1 MTRPSRTRIWQ
12 RFAIMLVLVAAG
24 SAVSVRAGAQ
34 LFEDR
39 SWFGRPR
46 HQQDFPYFG
55 HRGSPPPRLRPQ
67 QPVESFRAPP
77 PRKVETPPTKSVLVI
92 GDSLAEWLAFGFE
105 EVFSDTPEIGIV
117 RKIRPYSGLVRY
129 DARNDMLEWPE
140 AVKELLASENP
151 SAIVVMLGL
160 NDRQPLRERVGQTP
174 QKPTTGQGEPVPA
187 QTGSEPPGQQ
197 SSVPAP
203 SPAATVPTPAAS
215 EAPRQTQIVSYG
227 FHTDKWAELYSKR
240 IDEMIAVLK
249 TRGVPVL
256 WLGLPAISGA
266 NATGEMSYLAG
277 LYRARAEKAGIT
289 YVNIWDG
296 FVDDQGRYA
305 VQGPDFEGQIRRLR
319 GGDGVHFTTAGAL
332 KLAHYAEHDLRR
344 LLSKRVVPIAL
355 PGSDAGGGTA
365 TAIGPV
371 VPLDANAGE
380 GGELLGAGRGPAPA
394 MSDPI
399 ATRVMSRGAAIAAPA
414 GRADEFSWPRAEAK
428 EPAPTQVEVV
438 PPAPSPTPAAPPAT
452 SAKDAAGKNVA
463 KKPSDAKKES
473 VPNAAPAGLRRSR
486 AGLDGA
492 PRPPLPVGANA
503 R

>member
-1 MTRPSRTRIWQ
+1 MWQ
-12 RFAIMLVLVAAG
+12 RFAIMLVLAAAG
-24 SAVSVRAGAQ
+24 SAVSVPAGAQ

-55 HRGSPPPRLRPQ
+55 DRGSPPPRLRPQ

-92 GDSLAEWLAFGFE
+92 GDSLADWLAFGFE

-129 DARNDMLEWPE
+129 EARNDMLEWPE

-174 QKPTTGQGEPVPA
+174 QKPTTGQGEPAPA

-249 TRGVPVL
+249 IKGVRVL
-256 WLGLPAISGA
+256 WVGLPAISGA
-266 NATGEMSYLAG
+266 NATGEMSYLDG

-289 YVNIWDG
+289 YVSIWDG

-305 VQGPDFEGQIRRLR
+305 VQGPDFEGQ
-319 GGDGVHFTTAGAL
+319 FAGCA
-332 KLAHYAEHDLRR
+332 A
-344 LLSKRVVPIAL
+344 
-355 PGSDAGGGTA
+355 A
-365 TAIGPV
+365 TGCIS
-371 VPLDANAGE
+371 L
-380 GGELLGAGRGPAPA
+380 
-394 MSDPI
+394 
-399 ATRVMSRGAAIAAPA
+399 
-414 GRADEFSWPRAEAK
+414 
-428 EPAPTQVEVV
+428 
-438 PPAPSPTPAAPPAT
+438 PPA
-452 SAKDAAGKNVA
+452 
-463 KKPSDAKKES
+463 
-473 VPNAAPAGLRRSR
+473 R
-486 AGLDGA
+486 
-492 PRPPLPVGANA
+492 
-503 R
+503 

>member
-1 MTRPSRTRIWQ
+1 
-12 RFAIMLVLVAAG
+12 
-24 SAVSVRAGAQ
+24 
-34 LFEDR
+34 
-39 SWFGRPR
+39 
-46 HQQDFPYFG
+46 
-55 HRGSPPPRLRPQ
+55 
-67 QPVESFRAPP
+67 
-77 PRKVETPPTKSVLVI
+77 
-92 GDSLAEWLAFGFE
+92 
-105 EVFSDTPEIGIV
+105 
-117 RKIRPYSGLVRY
+117 
-129 DARNDMLEWPE
+129 
-140 AVKELLASENP
+140 
-151 SAIVVMLGL
+151 MLGL

-174 QKPTTGQGEPVPA
+174 QKPTTGQGEPAPA

-249 TRGVPVL
+249 TKGVPVL
-256 WLGLPAISGA
+256 WVGLPAISGA
-266 NATGEMSYLAG
+266 NATGEMSYLDG

-289 YVNIWDG
+289 YVSIWDG

-344 LLSKRVVPIAL
+344 LLSKRVVPVAL

-380 GGELLGAGRGPAPA
+380 GDELLGAGRGPAPA

-399 ATRVMSRGAAIAAPA
+399 ATRVMSRGAAIATPV
-414 GRADEFSWPRAEAK
+414 GRADDFSWPRAEAK

-452 SAKDAAGKNVA
+452 SAKDAAGKNAV

-473 VPNAAPAGLRRSR
+473 VPTAAPAGLRRSR

-492 PRPPLPVGANA
+492 SRPPLPVGTNA